1 MRLTLPGAREARI
14 KAATWHLGASVLVAI
29 AAAALVFG
37 LWYPYPYRELSGGKE
52 LFGILVSVDV
62 ILGPLITL
70 VIFNT
75 DKPRPELIR
84 DMALILTLQLC
95 ALCFG
100 LWTVFQARP
109 VHLVFE
115 EDRFRVVDAVEVPR
129 TMLDRVPAG
138 IEALP
143 LRGPTVLAIRPF
155 IDLKEKADDTFAA
168 LQGLQLG
175 ARPDL
180 WMDYAQASARV
191 FYASRA
197 IDDLKKRF
205 PAQRAQ
211 IEAAV
216 AATGLGDEGLRYLP
230 LAARKLFWTVLID
243 ARTAEVRGFIDLDS
257 F

>member
-1 MRLTLPGAREARI
+1 M
-14 KAATWHLGASVLVAI
+14 
-29 AAAALVFG
+29 
-37 LWYPYPYRELSGGKE
+37 
-52 LFGILVSVDV
+52 
-62 ILGPLITL
+62 
-70 VIFNT
+70 
-75 DKPRPELIR
+75 
-84 DMALILTLQLC
+84 
-95 ALCFG
+95 
-100 LWTVFQARP
+100 
-109 VHLVFE
+109 
-115 EDRFRVVDAVEVPR
+115 
-129 TMLDRVPAG
+129 
-138 IEALP
+138 
-143 LRGPTVLAIRPF
+143 
-155 IDLKEKADDTFAA
+155 
-168 LQGLQLG
+168 G